1 MDDKSPHVQGIS
13 VGDHGTAI
21 AHEMIGVSTTTINY
35 GAGTE
40 EHGEPQSVEQF
51 RQQLEALL
59 RTLDARREDL
69 SDPVDVVDATK
80 AAVEETANDQPKK
93 VVVVALLKHIAS
105 GVAAIV
111 DLAAA
116 VAPLVRAAGK
126 LFQ

>member
-1 MDDKSPHVQGIS
+1 MDTSPNVQGII
-13 VGDHGTAI
+13 VGDHGSAI
-21 AHEMIGVSTTTINY
+21 ANKMIGVSTTTINY
-35 GAGTE
+35 AAGPE

-59 RTLDARREDL
+59 QTLDERREDI
-69 SDPVDVVDATK
+69 PVDVVDTTK
-80 AAVEETANDQPKK
+80 AAVEETASDQPRKG
-93 VVVVALLKHIAS
+93 VVVALLKHIAS
-105 GVAAIV
+105 GVEAIV